1 MAIAFDSTVDGGATT
16 ATSLTFA
23 FNNVGGNI
31 LFVGF
36 LGDASTDDITG
47 VTYNSVAL
55 TPINKIQ
62 GRRWTYLYI
71 LPNPAAGS
79 NNVVISCTASHYI
92 TGGALSYSGTNLTG
106 QPDASTTNIS
116 SVAVATLTT
125 ALTNVADNC
134 WDMLIEN
141 GYDGGITPSAGAGT
155 TYRVSDG
162 AFQEWGLFDSN
173 SAKTPAGSVSL
184 TTNYNGPSNKI
195 AHVMA
200 SFAPVPPAVLA
211 MPKPVLQ
218 AVTRASYY

>member
-1 MAIAFDSTVDGGATT
+1 MAIAFNSTVDGGATT

-23 FNNVGGNI
+23 FNNVAGNI

-62 GRRWTYLYI
+62 GRRWTYLYV
-71 LPNPAAGS
+71 LSNPATTT

-92 TGGALSYSGTNLTG
+92 TGGALSYSGANLTG
-106 QPDASTTNIS
+106 QPDANTTQTS
-116 SVAVATLTT
+116 GSAVDTLTT
-125 ALTNVADNC
+125 SLSSVADNC
-134 WDMLIEN
+134 WHMLVEN
-141 GYDGGITPSAGAGT
+141 GFDSQSVPGAGAGT

-162 AFQEWGLFDSN
+162 AFEEWGLFDSN
-173 SAKTPAGSVSL
+173 SAKTPPGSVSL
-184 TTNYNGPSNKI
+184 TTTYPGVTSAI
-195 AHVMA
+195 SHVMA
-200 SFAPVPPAVLA
+200 SFAPPPPAVLS
-211 MPKPVLQ
+211 MPKPIMQ